1 MPEYSSP
8 SDQPQPEAAQ
18 DDTLIARCIR
28 GDQQS
33 YADLYQRYADSVY
46 RLCNTLLYTQED
58 AEDVV
63 QESFVYA
70 FRNIGRYDSQKAS
83 FKTWLFTIAISRCR
97 NMYRRKQFLTV
108 DLSAALQLRLA
119 APNGERPEAALARR
133 DAREAV
139 EVAVK
144 GLPSQLREA
153 LVLRYAHGLTYREIA
168 EIMDCPQKTA
178 ESRVR
183 LAHKKLRKTMQ
194 GHGPAL
200 LEEIL
205 QI

>member
-1 MPEYSSP
+1 MPENNAQT
-8 SDQPQPEAAQ
+8 DQTQ
-18 DDTLIARCIR
+18 DDVLLIERCME
-28 GDQQS
+28 GDQQG
-33 YADLYQRYADSVY
+33 YAELYQRYAESVY

-70 FRNIGRYDSQKAS
+70 FKNIARYDSDKAA

-97 NMYRRKQFLTV
+97 NMYRRKQFPTIN
-108 DLSAALQLRLA
+108 LSAALQLKIV
-119 APNGERPEAALARR
+119 APNGERPEAALARSSV
-133 DAREAV
+133 REAV
-139 EVAVK
+139 EAAVK
-144 GLPSQLREA
+144 ALQPQLREA

-183 LAHKKLRKTMQ
+183 LAHKKLRTTMQ
-194 GHGPAL
+194 GHGQAL

>member
-1 MPEYSSP
+1 MPENNAQT
-8 SDQPQPEAAQ
+8 DQTQ
-18 DDTLIARCIR
+18 DDVLLIERCVE
-28 GDQQS
+28 GDQQG
-33 YADLYQRYADSVY
+33 YAELYQRYAESVY

-70 FRNIGRYDSQKAS
+70 FKNIARYDSDKAA

-97 NMYRRKQFLTV
+97 NMYRRKQFPTIN
-108 DLSAALQLRLA
+108 LSAALQLKIA
-119 APNGERPEAALARR
+119 APNGERPEAALARSNV
-133 DAREAV
+133 REAV
-139 EVAVK
+139 EAAVK
-144 GLPSQLREA
+144 ALQPQLREA

-183 LAHKKLRKTMQ
+183 LAHKKLRTTMQ
-194 GHGPAL
+194 GHGQAL

>member
-1 MPEYSSP
+1 MPENNAQT
-8 SDQPQPEAAQ
+8 DQTQ
-18 DDTLIARCIR
+18 DDVLLIERCVE
-28 GDQQS
+28 GDQQG
-33 YADLYQRYADSVY
+33 YAELYQRYAESVY

-70 FRNIGRYDSQKAS
+70 FKNIARYDSDKAA

-97 NMYRRKQFLTV
+97 NMYRRKQFPTIN
-108 DLSAALQLRLA
+108 LSAALQLKIA
-119 APNGERPEAALARR
+119 APNGERPEAALARSNV
-133 DAREAV
+133 REAV
-139 EVAVK
+139 EAAVK
-144 GLPSQLREA
+144 ALQPQLREA

-168 EIMDCPQKTA
+168 EIMVCPQKTA

-183 LAHKKLRKTMQ
+183 LAHKKLRTTMQ
-194 GHGPAL
+194 GHGQAL

>member
-1 MPEYSSP
+1 MPEHD
-8 SDQPQPEAAQ
+8 DQQQMPDE
-18 DDTLIARCIR
+18 TIIARCVA
-28 GDQQS
+28 GEQQGFT
-33 YADLYQRYADSVY
+33 ALYERYAASVY
-46 RLCNTLLYTQED
+46 RLCNTLLNTQED

-70 FRNIGRYDSQKAS
+70 FKNIDRFDSNKAT
-83 FKTWLFTIAISRCR
+83 FKTWLFTIAVSRCR
-97 NMYRRKQFLTV
+97 NMYRRKQFPLV
-108 DLSAALQLRLA
+108 GLSAALQLRL
-119 APNGERPEAALARR
+119 PSSSGDHPETALAQSNVR
-133 DAREAV
+133 DAIEEAV
-139 EVAVK
+139 RA
-144 GLPSQLREA
+144 LPPHLREP

-194 GHGPAL
+194 GQGRSL

-205 QI
+205 LI